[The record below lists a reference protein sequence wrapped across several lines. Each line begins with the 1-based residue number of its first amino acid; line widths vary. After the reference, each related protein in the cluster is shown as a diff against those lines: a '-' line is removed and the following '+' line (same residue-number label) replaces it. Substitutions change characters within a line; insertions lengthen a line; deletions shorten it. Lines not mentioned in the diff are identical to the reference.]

1 MKIDVEELKEKINK
15 FVEGDSMR
23 STIAAQSQLSSATIK
38 QKDIDYLLEVMLQ
51 TKANSEYGVKT
62 ATEVY
67 ENATKIYEALKSSDQ
82 LVLNG
87 KQKVAESQK
96 LVPLI
101 EENLLGSEEA
111 NKILQKKL
119 YDLENQIEHVKF
131 LSGESLKNM
140 KYATSVREKNFIST
154 YKNSYFQYFKFF
166 FSFSRHLILLEK
178 SRSI

>member
-67 ENATKIYEALKSSDQ
+67 ENATKIYEALKS
-82 LVLNG
+82 
-87 KQKVAESQK
+87 
-96 LVPLI
+96 
-101 EENLLGSEEA
+101 
-111 NKILQKKL
+111 
-119 YDLENQIEHVKF
+119 
-131 LSGESLKNM
+131 
-140 KYATSVREKNFIST
+140 FIST